1 MITIWIKELKK
12 MFILNAKKIKCAV
25 KFPAFGNYS
34 VKGSKGY
41 DTVICREDLD
51 GNKIVQCECKGAE
64 KG

>member
-1 MITIWIKELKK
+1 